1 MTGWSHSW
9 EVVKLPTETF
19 YNLPEAKQQA
29 IIEAAVAEFAASPY
43 DKASLSKIVAKAGIA
58 KGSMYQ
64 YFENKRE
71 LYLYILDLAYAQK
84 KRFLKDVFDQADDFF
99 ATLKRYYRR
108 SYLFAKEFP
117 LYHKIINHYWDYCAE
132 FEEEIRTSRELRA
145 NDFLTMLQQAIENGQ
160 VNPEL
165 NQEAAFFVYHSV
177 GKELI
182 DNFIELSE
190 TDQAQHLQFID
201 AVLDVLAEGLQ
212 IRKE

>member
-1 MTGWSHSW
+1 
-9 EVVKLPTETF
+9 
-19 YNLPEAKQQA
+19 
-29 IIEAAVAEFAASPY
+29 
-43 DKASLSKIVAKAGIA
+43 
-58 KGSMYQ
+58 
-64 YFENKRE
+64 
-71 LYLYILDLAYAQK
+71 
-84 KRFLKDVFDQADDFF
+84 
-99 ATLKRYYRR
+99 
-108 SYLFAKEFP
+108 
-117 LYHKIINHYWDYCAE
+117 
-132 FEEEIRTSRELRA
+132 
-145 NDFLTMLQQAIENGQ
+145 MLQQAIENGQ